1 MIGMGDWYMCVY
13 IYGRWKSPWCSGIWT
28 LRWLT
33 MSGGGNNHRDVKP
46 LDNIAP
52 RAKPLNSA
60 LKRPENK
67 KQVKQKIIKEMRNI
81 EKI

>member
-1 MIGMGDWYMCVY
+1 
-13 IYGRWKSPWCSGIWT
+13 
-28 LRWLT
+28 